1 MSTDAQIVAELESC
15 PLLQSM
21 DEVKA
26 NVKTLNVYCEIIAL
40 KIEKL
45 LGEKDIVGLRRL
57 VSKSQKIRLAEIA
70 SSDVKILSVL
80 MEAEGVMALL

>member
-1 MSTDAQIVAELESC
+1 
-15 PLLQSM
+15 M

-57 VSKSQKIRLAEIA
+57 ISKSQKIRLAEIA

>member
-1 MSTDAQIVAELESC
+1 MQIVAELEHC
-15 PLLQSM
+15 PMLQSM
-21 DEVKA
+21 DEIKA

-45 LGEKDIVGLRRL
+45 LSEKDTVGLRRL
-57 VSKSQKIRLAEIA
+57 VNKSKKIKLAEIA

-80 MEAEGVMALL
+80 MEAEGVIALL